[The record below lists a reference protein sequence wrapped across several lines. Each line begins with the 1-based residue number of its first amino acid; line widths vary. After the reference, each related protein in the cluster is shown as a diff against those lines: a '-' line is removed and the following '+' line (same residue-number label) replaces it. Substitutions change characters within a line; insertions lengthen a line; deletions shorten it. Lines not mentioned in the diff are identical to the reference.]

1 MYKTVSCKGE
11 RMSLYSGSTM
21 CKGEGQLQLRQAG
34 YSKLN
39 IAQNAVQY
47 LCTIIIA
54 TVVTVVL
61 WHLSINFIQTH
72 QRSAVFHFEI
82 DVQLGLCEG
91 QSDQNRSKPV
101 YRLHVWKQRGI
112 SVCTILWCVR
122 QDHATSK
129 SKRGSGLRI
138 FPPTYNR
145 VGGSANQSARNIY
158 PKRSVQS

>member
-39 IAQNAVQY
+39 ITQNAVQY

-61 WHLSINFIQTH
+61 
-72 QRSAVFHFEI
+72 
-82 DVQLGLCEG
+82 
-91 QSDQNRSKPV
+91 
-101 YRLHVWKQRGI
+101 
-112 SVCTILWCVR
+112 
-122 QDHATSK
+122 
-129 SKRGSGLRI
+129 
-138 FPPTYNR
+138 
-145 VGGSANQSARNIY
+145 
-158 PKRSVQS
+158 